1 MKKVILRGFF
11 YKNLGDDLFYH
22 MIVQRYPKTKFY
34 LPVIDKCKD
43 AYDDEKNVKI
53 ISLNRIVRG
62 INKLLNYIS
71 SSFDIYN
78 LFEGYGDLV
87 VLIGGS
93 LFQEKSN
100 DKSDIKRLDEMP
112 GKKKPLYILGVNY
125 GPYKTESYLIKTKE
139 YLSKAKDVCF
149 RDESSYDLFKSL
161 DNTRVATDIIFGIEK
176 LIPAKRNKSKL
187 CVISVIDFARNS
199 SLAIYKNE
207 YIKFIIMVIEKYLGM
222 GYEIMLVSFCKIE
235 GDEDAINEIIA
246 ICDESYK
253 DKINIYL
260 YKGDNWIETVQII
273 SGASCIIATRFHSM
287 ILGLV
292 YSVPT
297 LPIIYNEKSLN
308 ILKDLK
314 CEDCCVKLEELD
326 TYNLDEIKFAKP
338 KDINDVKIKS
348 VEQFKVLDSFLY

>member
-43 AYDDEKNVKI
+43 AYNDEKNVKI
-53 ISLNRIVRG
+53 ISLNRIIRG
-62 INKLLNYIS
+62 INKLLNCIS

-78 LFEGYGDLV
+78 LFEKYGDLV

-100 DKSDIKRLDEMP
+100 DGSDIKRLDEMP

-125 GPYKTESYLIKTKE
+125 GPYKTEAYLAKTKE

-149 RDESSYDLFKSL
+149 RDESSYGLFKNL
-161 DNTRVATDIIFGIEK
+161 NNTRVATDIIFGIEK
-176 LIPAKRNKSKL
+176 LIPAKKNKSKL
-187 CVISVIDFARNS
+187 CVISVIDFARNP
-199 SLAIYKNE
+199 SLSIYKDAYLN
-207 YIKFIIMVIEKYLGM
+207 FIIRSIEKYSGM
-222 GYEIMLVSFCKIE
+222 GYGIMLVSFCKIE
-235 GDEDAINEIIA
+235 GDEDAINQIIEM
-246 ICDESYK
+246 CDESYK
-253 DKINIYL
+253 DKINIHL
-260 YKGDNWIETVQII
+260 YKGENWRETVQLM
-273 SGASCIIATRFHSM
+273 SSASYIIATRFHSM

-292 YSVPT
+292 YGVPT

-314 CEDCCVKLEELD
+314 CEGCCVKLEELD
-326 TYNLDEIKFAKP
+326 TYNLNEIKFAKP
-338 KDINDVKIKS
+338 EDINKVKVKS
-348 VEQFKVLDSFLY
+348 IEQFKVLDTFLY